1 MQQLLPAESVAGL
14 LLQCRKTTMTT
25 TMMMTWFHQQVC
37 LVDGAEA
44 MLRY

>member
-14 LLQCRKTTMTT
+14 LLLQCRKTKMTT
-25 TMMMTWFHQQVC
+25 TMMMTWFHC